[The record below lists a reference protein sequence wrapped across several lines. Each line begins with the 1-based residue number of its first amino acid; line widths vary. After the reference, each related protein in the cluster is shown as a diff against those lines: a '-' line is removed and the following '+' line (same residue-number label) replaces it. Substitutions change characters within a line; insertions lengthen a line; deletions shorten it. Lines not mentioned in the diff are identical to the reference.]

1 MNDIVTHDEN
11 VKKELLEHQGNI
23 LILAN
28 AGSGKTTF
36 LTEKL

>member
-1 MNDIVTHDEN
+1 MSDIATHDKN
-11 VKKELLEHQGNI
+11 VKKELLEYQGNI

-36 LTEKL
+36 LT